1 MAFWEFLLQKE
12 GDRSWLPLESPQ
24 VEVLEGKYRV
34 VARSSRTDT
43 SVEIRIIHD
52 ATAELPPVRRTQKR
66 HGKTNREG
74 LIVVMPFTRLLPGTW
89 QLRCMSD
96 VMSDLMGSGWEYALH
111 LHVLPIEPDIHDEW
125 DSDWGEGV
133 TAAEGVGF
141 DPASELSALPQ
152 PEPIAATESPS
163 EAPMFAELLQ
173 SDSTPTEA
181 NGETLSEEFAGSL
194 TNNTN
199 KRSETH
205 SPSRTSTQ
213 AQPDGPDHASDH
225 GLDHISPDAPPITSA
240 GEASN
245 LLPLVPR
252 STDDRPSSLQ
262 ETAAQPAQ
270 EVVDSFRE
278 LENST
283 EASAPQPVDRAI
295 DRESRSPEHSLGLAR
310 SHPNTLPLR
319 LDLGQE
325 TYVAQRGQAVTLTG
339 QVASIDELLTYEL
352 LPVESLEIRL
362 YDPRTSRIL
371 VEKRQPLTARRLP
384 FPFTCRITLPEHY
397 QTYLVLGELVLYG
410 AADGDVP
417 PPVLAI
423 QSFNVTTDL
432 HELIE
437 AIANDYIV
445 TEDAELDLPLP
456 PEAAPTSA
464 ERDHRSN
471 VSFPTPSQAIA
482 PEISFKASSQQPLPP
497 QLHPSSP
504 EPFDRPNRPL
514 ELPSFNQ
521 VTADDQEGEP
531 SDADAL
537 DLNRFDSES
546 LDPLDSDLDDPIA
559 ASATESGVADWGDK
573 VDPLGQAA
581 ANAPGSNAT
590 AHSPLEAD
598 LDRPSNLPESEASG
612 RTGTA
617 RLVHPPAMTIETFKD
632 EPIPDWD
639 TNYWQSEPTT
649 ATEKSVAATADS
661 AEPDSP
667 EQAAF
672 RALNLQDRFWERL
685 QSLVV
690 DRELSHWLE
699 VLQAEEVGE
708 MDESDSSIAVEEG
721 STFPLGKLKRRP
733 IGRDAQLAAQ
743 EVLAEDELELGST
756 PAAASIDSHQPAM
769 TLVLPID
776 EPVPVPELN
785 APSGELT
792 AGQTLTVTV
801 KLPDSQPQIFVKL
814 WLSERQ
820 SRSIL
825 DAPRWLTEFLPD
837 GFGDLLTRTE
847 LTVPHGCVEI
857 QVEAIAVEMATQRES
872 DKVTLVRK
880 VIPANWSSYS
890 FDELDV

>member
-34 VARSSRTDT
+34 VARSSQTNT

-52 ATAELPPVRRTQKR
+52 ATAEIPPVRRTQKR

-111 LHVLPIEPDIHDEW
+111 LHVLPIEPDISDEW

-133 TAAEGVGF
+133 TAAEGGGLDPAADSSALSQSEPATVTESASGKPAF
-141 DPASELSALPQ
+141 DELAQTQPDLNEAISASTSETFGALNNETAATHSLSDQPSDEQIPASEVGSA
-152 PEPIAATESPS
+152 S
-163 EAPMFAELLQ
+163 
-173 SDSTPTEA
+173 
-181 NGETLSEEFAGSL
+181 
-194 TNNTN
+194 
-199 KRSETH
+199 
-205 SPSRTSTQ
+205 
-213 AQPDGPDHASDH
+213 AQ
-225 GLDHISPDAPPITSA
+225 ITSA

-245 LLPLVPR
+245 LLPLAPR
-252 STDDRPSSLQ
+252 STVDRPSPALQ
-262 ETAAQPAQ
+262 DAAQRSQ
-270 EVVDSFRE
+270 EVVDSVFQA
-278 LENST
+278 LEGST
-283 EASAPQPVDRAI
+283 TASEPEPIANHISPDGIFSDGIFSDNSAPDDSAPDGSAPDGRSSGNSAPVLRSLP
-295 DRESRSPEHSLGLAR
+295 ES
-310 SHPNTLPLR
+310 LPLR
-319 LDLGQE
+319 LNLGQE

-339 QVASIDELLTYEL
+339 QVESIDELLTYEL

-437 AIANDYIV
+437 AIANDYTAV
-445 TEDAELDLPLP
+445 DDAEINFPLP

-464 ERDHRSN
+464 ERDRHAN
-471 VSFPTPSQAIA
+471 VSFPPSSQATV

-497 QLHPSSP
+497 QLHPAQP
-504 EPFDRPNRPL
+504 EPTDRPNRPL
-514 ELPSFNQ
+514 ELPSFGQ
-521 VTADDQEGEP
+521 VTAIDGGLDP
-531 SDADAL
+531 SD
-537 DLNRFDSES
+537 DSNLGAFAQGSPASDPAS
-546 LDPLDSDLDDPIA
+546 LLDSDLDEPIA
-559 ASATESGVADWGDK
+559 ADASESRDGELDQLWTDSTDAQNAAQDLHFSAA
-573 VDPLGQAA
+573 
-581 ANAPGSNAT
+581 
-590 AHSPLEAD
+590 
-598 LDRPSNLPESEASG
+598 LDRTEPDPQD
-612 RTGTA
+612 T
-617 RLVHPPAMTIETFKD
+617 PAHTSPVSAFSAEPFND
-632 EPIPDWD
+632 EPISDWESAD
-639 TNYWQSEPTT
+639 RDWNSDFVTT
-649 ATEKSVAATADS
+649 AEDGDAASDPP
-661 AEPDSP
+661 EPDSP
-667 EQAAF
+667 ERAAF

-690 DRELSHWLE
+690 DRDLSHWLE
-699 VLQAEEVGE
+699 VLQEEEDGSSLE
-708 MDESDSSIAVEEG
+708 PADDE
-721 STFPLGKLKRRP
+721 TFPLGKLKRRP

-743 EVLAEDELELGST
+743 EVLADDELEPAST
-756 PAAASIDSHQPAM
+756 EVSGLSASNQPAM
-769 TLVLPID
+769 TLMLPID
-776 EPVPVPELN
+776 EPVSVPELQ
-785 APSGELT
+785 AVSGELT
-792 AGQTLTVTV
+792 AGQKLMITV
-801 KLPDSQPQIFVKL
+801 KLPDSHPQVFVKL

-837 GFGDLLTRTE
+837 GFGDLITRTE

-880 VIPANWSSYS
+880 VIPADLSSYS
-890 FDELDV
+890 LDELDV